1 MLSLAIRDISRVCLA
16 PAKCIATVMK
26 TPLWF
31 PQSFFSRTLWL
42 VLIVVLFSK
51 ALTLVYLLM
60 NEDVLVDRQYSH
72 GVALTLRAYWAAD
85 ESDRQTIAD
94 AAGLIRVVGG
104 GVPEGEQHWPYSE
117 IYQRQMQAELGAD
130 TEVRLRV
137 HAPPALWVRAPS
149 LGDGWLKVPLYPH
162 PLRGQKIWSVLGWFL
177 AIGLLSTASAWIF
190 VSQLNRPLKRLVFA
204 ARQLGQGRSVRL
216 PVSDT
221 PSEMTEVY
229 RAFNQMA
236 EDVEQAGQEREL
248 MLAGVS
254 HDLRTPLTRLRLS
267 LELMPKDNEF
277 MDGMVRDIEDMDA
290 ILDQFLAFIRDGR
303 DEEVEEVDLVELVH
317 EVVAPYNSPVEQVRL
332 CLESIPPF
340 PLRRVSMKRLL
351 ANLIGNAMHH
361 AGDGVEVAAYVS
373 GDSGAPYV
381 VLSVL
386 DRGMGIDPSEL
397 EGIFNPFIRGDRA
410 RSGKGTGLG
419 LAIVKRIAAMHGG
432 NVELRNRS
440 GGGLEARVRLPLGLM
455 LPRDAD

>member
-1 MLSLAIRDISRVCLA
+1 
-16 PAKCIATVMK
+16 MK
-26 TPLWF
+26 TPVWF

-85 ESDRQTIAD
+85 ETNRAKIAE
-94 AAGLIRVVGG
+94 AATLIRVVGA

-130 TEVRLRV
+130 TEVRLRM
-137 HAPPALWVRAPS
+137 HSPPALWVRAPS

-162 PLRGQKIWSVLGWFL
+162 PLRGQKIWNVLGWFL

-190 VSQLNRPLKRLVFA
+190 VSQLNQPLKRLVYA

-216 PVSDT
+216 PISDT

-236 EDVEQAGQEREL
+236 EDVEQAGREREL

-267 LELMPKDNEF
+267 LELMGERTDLTRE
-277 MDGMVRDIEDMDA
+277 MVRDIEDMDA

-303 DEEVEEVDLVELVH
+303 DESVEEVDLSELVR
-317 EVVAPYNSPVEQVRL
+317 EVVAPYNQGDEKVHLQ
-332 CLESIPPF
+332 LEPIQPF

-351 ANLIGNAMHH
+351 NNLIGNALNH
-361 AGDGVEVAAYVS
+361 AGAGVEVAAYVS
-373 GDSGAPYV
+373 GDTNAPYV
-381 VLSVL
+381 VLSVM
-386 DRGMGIDPSEL
+386 DRGAGIDPSEL
-397 EGIFNPFIRGDRA
+397 EAIFNPFTRGDRA
-410 RSGKGTGLG
+410 RGGKGTGLG
-419 LAIVKRIAAMHGG
+419 LAIVKRIASMHGG
-432 NVELRNRS
+432 NVELRNRV

-455 LPRDAD
+455 LPRDAV

>member
-1 MLSLAIRDISRVCLA
+1 
-16 PAKCIATVMK
+16 MK

-85 ESDRQTIAD
+85 ESNRDQIAE
-94 AAGLIRVVGG
+94 AAGLIKVVGS
-104 GVPEGEQHWPYSE
+104 GVPAGEQHWPYSE

-130 TEVRLRV
+130 TEVRLRM

-177 AIGLLSTASAWIF
+177 AIGLLPTASAWIF
-190 VSQLNRPLKRLVFA
+190 VSQLNQPLKRLVYA

-216 PVSDT
+216 PISDT

-236 EDVEQAGQEREL
+236 EDVEQAGREREL

-267 LELMPKDNEF
+267 LELMGDHT
-277 MDGMVRDIEDMDA
+277 DLTDDMVRDIEDMDA

-303 DEEVEEVDLVELVH
+303 DESVEEVDLGDLVQ
-317 EVVAPYNSPVEQVRL
+317 EVAAPYNQNEERVHLRL
-332 CLESIPPF
+332 EPIQPF

-351 ANLIGNAMHH
+351 NNLIGNALNH
-361 AGDGVEVAAYVS
+361 AGTEVEVAAYVS
-373 GDSGAPYV
+373 GDTNAPYV
-381 VLSVL
+381 VLSVM
-386 DRGMGIDPSEL
+386 DRGAGIDPSEL
-397 EGIFNPFIRGDRA
+397 EAIFNPFTRGDRA
-410 RSGKGTGLG
+410 RGGKGTGLG

-432 NVELRNRS
+432 NVELRNRPD
-440 GGGLEARVRLPLGLM
+440 GGLEARVRLPLGLL

>member
-1 MLSLAIRDISRVCLA
+1 
-16 PAKCIATVMK
+16 MK
-26 TPLWF
+26 TPVWF

-85 ESDRQTIAD
+85 ETNRAKIAE
-94 AAGLIRVVGG
+94 AATLIRVVGA

-117 IYQRQMQAELGAD
+117 IYQRQMQAELGTD
-130 TEVRLRV
+130 TEVRLRM
-137 HAPPALWVRAPS
+137 HSPPALWVRAPS

-162 PLRGQKIWSVLGWFL
+162 PLRGQKIWNVLGWFL

-190 VSQLNRPLKRLVFA
+190 VSQLNQPLKRLVYA

-216 PVSDT
+216 PISDT

-236 EDVEQAGQEREL
+236 EDVEQAGREREL

-267 LELMPKDNEF
+267 LELMGERTDLTHE
-277 MDGMVRDIEDMDA
+277 MVRDIEDMDA

-303 DEEVEEVDLVELVH
+303 DESVEEVDLSELVR
-317 EVVAPYNSPVEQVRL
+317 EVVAPYNQGDEKVHLQ
-332 CLESIPPF
+332 LEPIQPF

-351 ANLIGNAMHH
+351 NNLIGNALNH
-361 AGDGVEVAAYVS
+361 AGAGVEVAAYVS
-373 GDSGAPYV
+373 GDTNAPYV
-381 VLSVL
+381 VLSVM
-386 DRGMGIDPSEL
+386 DRGAGIDPSEL
-397 EGIFNPFIRGDRA
+397 EAIFNPFTRGDRA
-410 RSGKGTGLG
+410 RGGKGTGLG
-419 LAIVKRIAAMHGG
+419 LAIVKRIASMHGG
-432 NVELRNRS
+432 NVELRNRV

-455 LPRDAD
+455 LPRDAV

>member
-1 MLSLAIRDISRVCLA
+1 
-16 PAKCIATVMK
+16 MK
-26 TPLWF
+26 TPVWF

-85 ESDRQTIAD
+85 ETNRAKIAE
-94 AAGLIRVVGG
+94 AATLIRVVGA

-130 TEVRLRV
+130 TEVRLRM
-137 HAPPALWVRAPS
+137 HSPPALWVRAPS

-162 PLRGQKIWSVLGWFL
+162 PLRGQKIWNVLGWFL

-190 VSQLNRPLKRLVFA
+190 VSQLNQPLKRLVYA

-216 PVSDT
+216 PISDT

-236 EDVEQAGQEREL
+236 EDVEQAGREREL

-267 LELMPKDNEF
+267 LELMGEHTDLTHE
-277 MDGMVRDIEDMDA
+277 MVRDIEDMDA

-303 DEEVEEVDLVELVH
+303 DESVEEVDLSELVR
-317 EVVAPYNSPVEQVRL
+317 EVVAPYNQGDEKVHLQ
-332 CLESIPPF
+332 LEPIQPF

-351 ANLIGNAMHH
+351 NNLIGNALNH
-361 AGDGVEVAAYVS
+361 AGTGVEVAAYVS
-373 GDSGAPYV
+373 GDTNAPYV
-381 VLSVL
+381 VLSVM
-386 DRGMGIDPSEL
+386 DRGAGIDPSEL
-397 EGIFNPFIRGDRA
+397 EAIFNPFTRGDRA
-410 RSGKGTGLG
+410 RGGKGTGLG
-419 LAIVKRIAAMHGG
+419 LAIVKRIASMHGG
-432 NVELRNRS
+432 NVELRNRV

-455 LPRDAD
+455 LPRDAV

>member
-1 MLSLAIRDISRVCLA
+1 
-16 PAKCIATVMK
+16 MK

-31 PQSFFSRTLWL
+31 PQSFFARTLWL

-85 ESDRQTIAD
+85 ESDRDKIAE
-94 AAGLIRVVGG
+94 AAGLIRVVGS

-130 TEVRLRV
+130 TEVRLRI

-190 VSQLNRPLKRLVFA
+190 VSQLNQPLKRLVFA

-216 PVSDT
+216 PISDT

-236 EDVEQAGQEREL
+236 EDVEQAGREREL

-267 LELMPKDNEF
+267 LSLLANES
-277 MDGMVRDIEDMDA
+277 DLTDDMVRDIEDMDA

-303 DEEVEEVDLVELVH
+303 DEPVEQVDLSDLVR
-317 EVVAPYNSPVEQVRL
+317 EVVAPFNQPEERVRL
-332 CLESIPPF
+332 CLEPIPPF
-340 PLRRVSMKRLL
+340 PLRRVSLKRLL
-351 ANLIGNAMHH
+351 NNLIGNALYH
-361 AGDGVEVAAYVS
+361 AGKGVEVAAYVS
-373 GDSGAPYV
+373 GDSSAPYV

-386 DRGMGIDPSEL
+386 DRGAGIDPNEL

-419 LAIVKRIAAMHGG
+419 LAIVKRIAAQHGG

-440 GGGLEARVRLPLGLM
+440 GGGLEARVRLPLGLL
-455 LPRDAD
+455 LPRDAV

>member
-1 MLSLAIRDISRVCLA
+1 
-16 PAKCIATVMK
+16 MK

-190 VSQLNRPLKRLVFA
+190 VSQLNQPLKRLVFA

-303 DEEVEEVDLVELVH
+303 DEEVEEVDLVELVN
-317 EVVAPYNSPVEQVRL
+317 EVVAPYNTPVERVRL

-340 PLRRVSMKRLL
+340 ALRRVSMKRLL

-381 VLSVL
+381 VLSVM
-386 DRGMGIDPSEL
+386 DRGLGIDPSEL
-397 EGIFNPFIRGDRA
+397 EGIFNPFTRGDRA

-455 LPRDAD
+455 LPRDAV

>member
-1 MLSLAIRDISRVCLA
+1 
-16 PAKCIATVMK
+16 MK

-190 VSQLNRPLKRLVFA
+190 VSQLNQPLKRLVFA

-267 LELMPKDNEF
+267 LELMPANNEF
-277 MDGMVRDIEDMDA
+277 MEGMVRDIEDMDA

-351 ANLIGNAMHH
+351 NNLIDNAMHH

-373 GDSGAPYV
+373 GDNGAPYV

-386 DRGMGIDPSEL
+386 DRGMGIDPAEL
-397 EGIFNPFIRGDRA
+397 DGIFNPFIRGDRA
-410 RSGKGTGLG
+410 RGGKGTGLG

-455 LPRDAD
+455 LPRDAV

>member
-1 MLSLAIRDISRVCLA
+1 
-16 PAKCIATVMK
+16 MK
-26 TPLWF
+26 TPVWF
-31 PQSFFSRTLWL
+31 PQSFFARTLWL
-42 VLIVVLFSK
+42 VLVVVLFSK

-85 ESDRQTIAD
+85 ENNRDQIAD

-117 IYQRQMQAELGAD
+117 IYQRQMQAELGED

-149 LGDGWLKVPLYPH
+149 LGAGWLKVPLYPH

-190 VSQLNRPLKRLVFA
+190 VRQLNQPLKRLVFA

-236 EDVEQAGQEREL
+236 EDVEQAGREREL

-267 LELMPKDNEF
+267 LELMTSDNEF
-277 MDGMVRDIEDMDA
+277 TPDMVRDIEDMDA

-303 DEEVEEVDLVELVH
+303 DESVEVVDLVNLVQ
-317 EVVAPYNSPVEQVRL
+317 EVVAPYNQGEEQVLLRL
-332 CLESIPPF
+332 EPIPPF
-340 PLRRVSMKRLL
+340 PLRRVSMKRLMN
-351 ANLIGNAMHH
+351 NLIGNALHH
-361 AGDGVEVAAYVS
+361 AGSGVEVAAHVS
-373 GDSGAPYV
+373 GDNNAPYV

-386 DRGMGIDPSEL
+386 DRGAGIDPGEL
-397 EGIFNPFIRGDRA
+397 AGIFDPFIRGDRA

-432 NVELRNRS
+432 NVELRNRAE
-440 GGGLEARVRLPLGLM
+440 GGLEARVRLPLGLM
-455 LPRDAD
+455 LPRDAV